1 MNIEYLFY
9 NLIQVAIGQQNCLSH
24 TPSEAE
30 WNELYQMAKKQ
41 SLVGVCFAGVQQLV
55 NQQQEP
61 PEMLYLTWMGMA
73 AKIQQ
78 RNETVNKQCVE
89 LHRRLTEV
97 GFSCCILKGQG
108 NAQLYA
114 DSLKGLRQ
122 SGDIDVWLN
131 APMEKVMEYVDRTSP
146 TKEVTHQ
153 HVHFHVFEDTEVEL
167 HFIPSELECFYN
179 NKRLQSYYETHRG
192 GGFVGFPRIETKD
205 GEIVVPPMEFNLVFQ
220 MSHIYRHLFGE
231 GIGLRQVMDYYFVL
245 KNSWKE
251 DRTAAFE
258 VIRKVGMS
266 RFAGALMWVITRVF
280 GDGQLELLC
289 EADEMTGK
297 VLLDDIIASGNF
309 GSNKERV
316 ENDNFLKRTIRFTKQ
331 NFHLL
336 RYYPSE
342 VLFDPVWRLWHFGW
356 RKRHG
361 FE

>member
-9 NLIQVAIGQQNCLSH
+9 NLIQVAVGQQNCLSH

-78 RNETVNKQCVE
+78 RNETVNRQCVE
-89 LHRRLTEV
+89 MQKQLEID
-97 GFSCCILKGQG
+97 GFSSCILKGQG
-108 NAQLYA
+108 VGFLYGE
-114 DSLKGLRQ
+114 LRNLRQ
-122 SGDIDVWLN
+122 SGDIDVWIREPF
-131 APMEKVMEYVDRTSP
+131 ADVMKYVDRIAP
-146 TKEVTHQ
+146 TKEVSHQ
-153 HVHFHVFEDTEVEL
+153 HVHFHVFDDTEVEL
-167 HFIPSELECFYN
+167 HFVPSELECFYN
-179 NKRLQSYYETHRG
+179 NRKLQRYYETYRES
-192 GGFVGFPRIETKD
+192 GFDGLPRIKAND
-205 GEIVVPPMEFNLVFQ
+205 GEIIVPPTDFNLVFQ
-220 MSHIYRHLFGE
+220 LSHIYRHLFGE

-245 KNSWKE
+245 KNSTKE
-251 DRTAAFE
+251 DRTTAFE
-258 VIRKVGMS
+258 IIGKVGMK
-266 RFAGALMWVITRVF
+266 RFAGALMWVIERVF
-280 GDGQLELLC
+280 GDSNLELLC
-289 EADEMTGK
+289 EADEVTGK

-342 VLFDPVWRLWHFGW
+342 VLFDPVWRLCHFVW